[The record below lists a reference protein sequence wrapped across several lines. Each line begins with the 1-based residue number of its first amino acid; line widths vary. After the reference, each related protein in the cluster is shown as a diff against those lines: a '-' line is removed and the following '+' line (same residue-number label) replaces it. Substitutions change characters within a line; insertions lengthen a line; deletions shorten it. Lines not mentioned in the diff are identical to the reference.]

1 MDAQKAINKIW
12 ENVCLKCK
20 YVERGSKCA
29 ACQKCEYN
37 FAIDAIAKV
46 REYDKIGLSPKEVQ
60 RVLIDR
66 NYYRVEF
73 MKRCMPDISIPPS
86 HEEKNEGQVIRKE
99 RG

>member
-29 ACQKCEYN
+29 ACQECEYN

-46 REYDKIGLSPKEVQ
+46 RAYDKIGLSPKEVQ

-66 NYYRVEF
+66 NYYRVEL
-73 MKRCMPDISIPPS
+73 MKRCMQDISIPPS
-86 HEEKNEGQVIRKE
+86 HEEKNEG
-99 RG
+99 